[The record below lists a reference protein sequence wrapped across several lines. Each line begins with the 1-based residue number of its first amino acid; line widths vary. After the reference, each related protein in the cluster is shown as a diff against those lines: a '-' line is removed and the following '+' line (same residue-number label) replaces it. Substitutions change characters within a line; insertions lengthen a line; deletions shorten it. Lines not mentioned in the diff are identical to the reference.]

1 MLTITRYSLVASGS
15 AGMEFRIADNFTA
28 ALTNLTHD
36 EQKAVKTSV
45 FDLQTNPEH
54 PGLKWHRIGD
64 SKDPNFWSCRVSRD
78 IRTSSRSLPMT
89 LTARRTPWLRSSA
102 RH

>member
-1 MLTITRYSLVASGS
+1 
-15 AGMEFRIADNFTA
+15 MEFRIADNFTA
-28 ALTNLTHD
+28 ALTKLMHD
-36 EQKAVKTSV
+36 EQKAVRTSV

-64 SKDPNFWSCRVSRD
+64 FEDPNFWSRRVSRD
-78 IRTSSRSLPMT
+78 IRTSSRSSPMT
-89 LTARRTPWLRSSA
+89 LTARRTLWLRSSA